1 MYLWIN
7 NTIPYFFGELFNII
21 IYSVC
26 GSGHT
31 GKLKTSKIPKEKQK
45 LQETSEKDVWKVLM
59 MEFVEIES
67 QGQTDGSKKV
77 KPFPST
83 TYFIS

>member
-1 MYLWIN
+1 MW
-7 NTIPYFFGELFNII
+7 
-21 IYSVC
+21 
-26 GSGHT
+26 SGHT
-31 GKLKTSKIPKEKQK
+31 GKLKTSKIPREEQK
-45 LQETSEKDVWKVLM
+45 LQETSEKDVWKDLM

-83 TYFIS
+83 TYFISEDTQPIKTPDFHVY